1 MALASAEWHLQAEGM
16 QRGWIPALVAA
27 AVVAVATGGA
37 LVLADEQGTLPPEA
51 ERPASVAGELPSPI
65 TEVPEV
71 RIAVAGD
78 TGTAD
83 DAEWMTA
90 ERMVAEQGSLPYDAL
105 LLLGDLIYEVGDV
118 DLVEE
123 AVLEPFAP
131 LTEEGTELLPALG
144 NHDYGSGE
152 QDEIMT
158 ALGRSRTWYADRVG
172 PVRVVVLDSNIVDDV
187 EQTEWLQRTL
197 AQPQPANTWTLVA
210 LHHPPYSAGEHGS
223 SQSVREAW
231 VSLFEQYD
239 VPLVLAGHDHDY
251 QRSVPVND
259 VTYVVSGA
267 GAKLT
272 PTGQEDFTAVS
283 SSTLHFLDLL
293 VYRDRIVG
301 RAIDH
306 SGELVDEFTLQQ

>member
-1 MALASAEWHLQAEGM
+1 VRAHLQGEDM
-16 QRGWIPALVAA
+16 QRGRVTALVVA
-27 AVVAVATGGA
+27 AVVAVAAGGA
-37 LVLADEQGTLPPEA
+37 LVLADEQGTLPP
-51 ERPASVAGELPSPI
+51 RPELPSSVAGDLPSPI
-65 TEVPEV
+65 TEPPEV

-83 DAEWMTA
+83 SNERATA
-90 ERMVAEQGSLPYDAL
+90 QRMVAEEGSLPYDAL

-118 DLVEE
+118 DLVDE
-123 AVLEPFAP
+123 AILEPFAP

-144 NHDYGSGE
+144 NHDYGSDE

-158 ALGRSRTWYADRVG
+158 ALGRGQTWYLDRVG
-172 PVRVVVLDSNIVDDV
+172 PVRVVVLDSNIVDDI
-187 EQTEWLQRTL
+187 EQTEWLERIL
-197 AQPQPANTWTLVA
+197 AKPQPADTWTLVA

-223 SQSVREAW
+223 SQSVRDAW
-231 VSLFEQYD
+231 VPLFEQYD

-251 QRSVPVND
+251 QRSVAVND

-267 GAKLT
+267 GAKVR

-306 SGELVDEFTLQQ
+306 SGELVDEFTLRQ